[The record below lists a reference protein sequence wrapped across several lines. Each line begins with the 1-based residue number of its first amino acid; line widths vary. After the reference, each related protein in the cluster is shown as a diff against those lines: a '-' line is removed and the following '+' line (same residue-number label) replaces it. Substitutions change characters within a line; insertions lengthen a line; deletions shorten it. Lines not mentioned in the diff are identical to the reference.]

1 MIIKSIN
8 NVVGYKALPDGFKMD
23 FDDKITYIIGDNAK
37 TKSTILE
44 IPFYTLTGYNI
55 TGSDRDH
62 FKDINRPNLR
72 NIITDITIIDN
83 EGRER
88 NIVRSKGKENYI
100 LIDGLK
106 TTQKDLSSLFDYRD
120 VHIFTCAYNAC
131 YFRSLEQAKQ
141 RELLINLLPAIS
153 SKDAFNLLDN
163 MDKEILYGPIVDIK
177 GYCENKRADKKLLL
191 KEMDINKGKIEIYQ
205 RTALMQEGELL
216 EFAETT
222 EFEYLEQKYEE
233 LLNKSDGNINISELE
248 SSIRSLEQRLD
259 NLLKYELE
267 NIKVQYTEE
276 VGKLKNVKS
285 SKSIC
290 PSCMQEV
297 RNEKTIERLS
307 LYYSNNINNL
317 KNKMNSMKND
327 AKNMMDLR
335 KTKITEYNKL
345 KTPEMQDIEIQRK
358 EIKKRLGELKNKQEQ
373 IIAHNNEVQMKTKA
387 IKEAKYML
395 EVLEKSNQEILAD
408 IDKIEMQLKAADRL
422 KRAIIQAQL
431 NNVKEYLDK
440 VTIDFSI
447 IDERTGELKDV
458 YIVKYNGVEY
468 KDLSKSYKMRADF
481 EIANLISKATG
492 INSPMIIDDAES
504 ITNIKSIQD
513 LQVIVSIVIKNCDL
527 EILYDYQEVLKKF
540 KNSIDMQIASNQSI
554 MLERVA

>member
-23 FDDKITYIIGDNAK
+23 FDEKLTYIIGDNAK

-44 IPFYTLTGYNI
+44 VPFYTLTGYNL

-72 NIITDITIIDN
+72 SIITDITIIDN

-120 VHIFTCAYNAC
+120 VHIFTCAYNPY

-141 RELLINLLPAIS
+141 RELLVNLLPSIS
-153 SKDAFNLLDN
+153 PNDAFNLLDN
-163 MDKEILYGPIVDIK
+163 MDKEILGSPIVDIK
-177 GYCENKRADKKLLL
+177 GYCENKRADKKLLT
-191 KEMDINKGKIEIYQ
+191 KEIDTNNGKIEIYQ
-205 RTALMQEGELL
+205 KTALIQEGEIL
-216 EFAETT
+216 EFT
-222 EFEYLEQKYEE
+222 EATELEYLEKKYEE
-233 LLNKSDGNINISELE
+233 LLNSSDSNINISELE
-248 SSIRSLEQRLD
+248 TSIRSLEQRLD
-259 NLLKYELE
+259 NLLKFELE
-267 NIKVQYTEE
+267 KIKVQYTEE
-276 VGKLKNVKS
+276 VGKLNNVKS

-290 PSCMQEV
+290 PNCKQEV
-297 RNEKTIERLS
+297 KNEKTIERLS

-317 KNKMNSMKND
+317 KNKMNTMKND
-327 AKNMMDLR
+327 VKSMMDLR
-335 KTKITEYNKL
+335 KVKIEEYNKL
-345 KTPEMQDIEIQRK
+345 KTPEMQNIESQRK
-358 EIKKRLGELKNKQEQ
+358 DMKKRLEELKNKQQE
-373 IIAHNNEVQMKTKA
+373 IIAHNKEVQMKSKA
-387 IKEAKYML
+387 IKEAKNML
-395 EVLEKSNQEILAD
+395 DILKKANQEILAD

-422 KRAIIQAQL
+422 KRATIQAQL

-481 EIANLISKATG
+481 EIANLISRATK

-513 LQVIVSIVIKNCDL
+513 LQVIVSLVVKHSDL
-527 EILYDYQEVLKKF
+527 EVLYDYQEVLKKF
-540 KNSIDMQIASNQSI
+540 KNSIDMQINLNQSL
-554 MLERVA
+554 MLEQVA

>member
-23 FDDKITYIIGDNAK
+23 FDEKLTYIIGDNAK

-44 IPFYTLTGYNI
+44 VPFYTLTGYNL

-72 NIITDITIIDN
+72 SIITDITIIDN

-120 VHIFTCAYNAC
+120 VHIFTCAYNPY

-141 RELLINLLPAIS
+141 RELLVNLLPSIS
-153 SKDAFNLLDN
+153 PNDAFNLLDN
-163 MDKEILYGPIVDIK
+163 MDKEILGSPIVDIK
-177 GYCENKRADKKLLL
+177 GYCENKRADKKLLT
-191 KEMDINKGKIEIYQ
+191 KEIDTNNGKIEVYQ
-205 RTALMQEGELL
+205 KTALIQEGEIL
-216 EFAETT
+216 EFT
-222 EFEYLEQKYEE
+222 EATELEYLEKKYEE
-233 LLNKSDGNINISELE
+233 LLNSSDSNINIAELE
-248 SSIRSLEQRLD
+248 TSIRSLEQRLD
-259 NLLKYELE
+259 NLLKFELE
-267 NIKVQYTEE
+267 KIKVQYTEE
-276 VGKLKNVKS
+276 VGKLNNIKS

-290 PSCMQEV
+290 PNCKQEV
-297 RNEKTIERLS
+297 KNEKTIERLS

-317 KNKMNSMKND
+317 KDKMNTMKND
-327 AKNMMDLR
+327 VKNMMDLR
-335 KTKITEYNKL
+335 KVKIAEYNKL
-345 KTPEMQDIEIQRK
+345 KTPEMQNIEFQRK
-358 EIKKRLGELKNKQEQ
+358 DMKKRLEELKIKQQE
-373 IIAHNNEVQMKTKA
+373 IIAHNKEVQIKSKA
-387 IKEAKYML
+387 IKEAKDML
-395 EVLEKSNQEILAD
+395 DVLEKANQEILAD

-422 KRAIIQAQL
+422 KRATIQAQL
-431 NNVKEYLDK
+431 NNVKEFLDK

-458 YIVKYNGVEY
+458 YIVRYNGVEY

-481 EIANLISKATG
+481 EIANLISRATK

-504 ITNIKSIQD
+504 ITNIKNMNDS
-513 LQVIVSIVIKNCDL
+513 QVIVSIVVKHSDL
-527 EILYDYQEVLKKF
+527 EILYDYQEVLRKI
-540 KNSIDMQIASNQSI
+540 KNSIDMQLASSQSL
-554 MLERVA
+554 MLEQVA

>member
-163 MDKEILYGPIVDIK
+163 MDKETLDGPIVDIK
-177 GYCENKRADKKLLL
+177 GFCENKRADKKLLL

-335 KTKITEYNKL
+335 KAKITEYNKL

-387 IKEAKYML
+387 IKEEKYML

>member
-163 MDKEILYGPIVDIK
+163 MDKETLDGPIVDIK
-177 GYCENKRADKKLLL
+177 GFCENKRADKKLLL

-335 KTKITEYNKL
+335 KAKITEYNKL

-358 EIKKRLGELKNKQEQ
+358 EIKKRLVELKNKQEQ

>member
-8 NVVGYKALPDGFKMD
+8 NVVGYKGLPDGFKMD
-23 FDDKITYIIGDNAK
+23 FDEKLTYIIGDNAK

-44 IPFYTLTGYNI
+44 VPFYTLTGYNL

-72 NIITDITIIDN
+72 SIITDITIIDN

-100 LIDGLK
+100 LVDGLK

-120 VHIFTCAYNAC
+120 VHIFTCAYNPY

-141 RELLINLLPAIS
+141 RELLVNLLPSIS
-153 SKDAFNLLDN
+153 PNEAFNLLDN
-163 MDKEILYGPIVDIK
+163 MDKETLGGPIVDIK
-177 GYCENKRADKKLLL
+177 GYCENKRADKKLLT
-191 KEMDINKGKIEIYQ
+191 KEIDTNNGKIEIYQ
-205 RTALMQEGELL
+205 KNALIQEGEIL
-216 EFAETT
+216 EFT
-222 EFEYLEQKYEE
+222 EATELEYLEKKYEE
-233 LLNKSDGNINISELE
+233 LLNSSDSNINISELE
-248 SSIRSLEQRLD
+248 TSIRSLEQRLD
-259 NLLKYELE
+259 NLLKFELE
-267 NIKVQYTEE
+267 KIKVQYTEE
-276 VGKLKNVKS
+276 VGKLNNIKS

-290 PSCMQEV
+290 PNCKQEV
-297 RNEKTIERLS
+297 KNEKTIERLS

-317 KNKMNSMKND
+317 KDKMNTMKND
-327 AKNMMDLR
+327 VKSMMDLR
-335 KTKITEYNKL
+335 KVKIEEYNKL
-345 KTPEMQDIEIQRK
+345 KTPEMQNIEFQRK
-358 EIKKRLGELKNKQEQ
+358 DMKKRLEELKNKQQE
-373 IIAHNNEVQMKTKA
+373 IIAHNKEVQMKSKG
-387 IKEAKYML
+387 IKEAKNML
-395 EVLEKSNQEILAD
+395 DILKKANQEILAD

-422 KRAIIQAQL
+422 KRATIQAQL

-481 EIANLISKATG
+481 EIANLISRATK

-513 LQVIVSIVIKNCDL
+513 LQVIVSLVVKHSDL
-527 EILYDYQEVLKKF
+527 EVLYDYQEVLKKF
-540 KNSIDMQIASNQSI
+540 KNSIDMQINLNQSL
-554 MLERVA
+554 MLEQVA

>member
-163 MDKEILYGPIVDIK
+163 MDKETLDGPIVDIK

-335 KTKITEYNKL
+335 KAKITEYNKL

-358 EIKKRLGELKNKQEQ
+358 EIKKRLVELKNKQEQ

>member
-163 MDKEILYGPIVDIK
+163 MDKETLDGPIVDIK
-177 GYCENKRADKKLLL
+177 GFCENKRADKKLLL

-335 KTKITEYNKL
+335 KAKITEYNKL

>member
-23 FDDKITYIIGDNAK
+23 FDEKLTYIIGDNAK

-44 IPFYTLTGYNI
+44 VPFYTLTGYNL

-72 NIITDITIIDN
+72 SIITDITIIDN

-120 VHIFTCAYNAC
+120 VHIFTCAYNPY

-141 RELLINLLPAIS
+141 RELLVNLLPSIS
-153 SKDAFNLLDN
+153 PNDAFNLLDN
-163 MDKEILYGPIVDIK
+163 MDKEILGSPIVDIK
-177 GYCENKRADKKLLL
+177 GYCENKRADKKLLT
-191 KEMDINKGKIEIYQ
+191 KEIDTNNGKIEIYQ
-205 RTALMQEGELL
+205 KTALIQEGEIL
-216 EFAETT
+216 EFT
-222 EFEYLEQKYEE
+222 EATELEYLEKKYEE
-233 LLNKSDGNINISELE
+233 LLNSSDSNINIAELE
-248 SSIRSLEQRLD
+248 TSIRSLEQRLD
-259 NLLKYELE
+259 NLLKFELE
-267 NIKVQYTEE
+267 KIKVQYTEE
-276 VGKLKNVKS
+276 VGKLNNIKS

-290 PSCMQEV
+290 PNCKQEV
-297 RNEKTIERLS
+297 KNEKTIERLS

-317 KNKMNSMKND
+317 KDKMNTMKND
-327 AKNMMDLR
+327 VKNMMDLR
-335 KTKITEYNKL
+335 KVKIAEYNKL
-345 KTPEMQDIEIQRK
+345 KTPEMQNIEFQRK
-358 EIKKRLGELKNKQEQ
+358 DMKKRLEELKIKQQE
-373 IIAHNNEVQMKTKA
+373 IIAHNKEVQIKSKA
-387 IKEAKYML
+387 IKEAKDML
-395 EVLEKSNQEILAD
+395 DVLEKANQEILAD

-422 KRAIIQAQL
+422 KRATIQAQL
-431 NNVKEYLDK
+431 NNVKEFLDK

-458 YIVKYNGVEY
+458 YIVRYNGVEY

-481 EIANLISKATG
+481 EIANLISRATK

-504 ITNIKSIQD
+504 ITNIKNMNDS
-513 LQVIVSIVIKNCDL
+513 QVIVSIVVKHSDL
-527 EILYDYQEVLKKF
+527 EILYDYQEVLRKI
-540 KNSIDMQIASNQSI
+540 KNSIDMQLASSQSL
-554 MLERVA
+554 MLEQVA

>member
-23 FDDKITYIIGDNAK
+23 FDEKLTYIIGDNAK

-44 IPFYTLTGYNI
+44 VPFYTLTGYNL

-72 NIITDITIIDN
+72 SIITDITIIDN

-120 VHIFTCAYNAC
+120 VHIFTCAYNPY

-141 RELLINLLPAIS
+141 RELLVNLLPSIS
-153 SKDAFNLLDN
+153 PNDAFNLLDN
-163 MDKEILYGPIVDIK
+163 MDKEILGSPIVDIK
-177 GYCENKRADKKLLL
+177 GYCENKRADKKLLT
-191 KEMDINKGKIEIYQ
+191 KEIDTNNGKIEIYQ
-205 RTALMQEGELL
+205 KTALIQEGEIL
-216 EFAETT
+216 EFT
-222 EFEYLEQKYEE
+222 EATELEYLEKKYEE
-233 LLNKSDGNINISELE
+233 LLNSSDSNINIAELE
-248 SSIRSLEQRLD
+248 TSIRSLEQRLD
-259 NLLKYELE
+259 NLLKFELE
-267 NIKVQYTEE
+267 KIKVQYTEE
-276 VGKLKNVKS
+276 VGKLNNIKS

-290 PSCMQEV
+290 PNCKQEV
-297 RNEKTIERLS
+297 KNEKTIERLS

-317 KNKMNSMKND
+317 KDKMNTMKND
-327 AKNMMDLR
+327 VKNMMDLR
-335 KTKITEYNKL
+335 KVKIAEYNKL
-345 KTPEMQDIEIQRK
+345 KTPEMQNIEFQRK
-358 EIKKRLGELKNKQEQ
+358 DMKKRLEELKIKQQE
-373 IIAHNNEVQMKTKA
+373 IIAHNKEVQIKCRA
-387 IKEAKYML
+387 IKEAKDML
-395 EVLEKSNQEILAD
+395 DVLEKANQEILAD

-422 KRAIIQAQL
+422 KRATIQAQL

-481 EIANLISKATG
+481 EIANLISRATK

-513 LQVIVSIVIKNCDL
+513 LQVIVSLVVKHSDL
-527 EILYDYQEVLKKF
+527 EVLYDYQEVLKKF
-540 KNSIDMQIASNQSI
+540 KNSIDMQINLNQSL
-554 MLERVA
+554 MLEQVA

>member
-23 FDDKITYIIGDNAK
+23 FDEKLTYIIGDNAK

-44 IPFYTLTGYNI
+44 VPFYTLTGYNL

-72 NIITDITIIDN
+72 SIITDITIIDN

-120 VHIFTCAYNAC
+120 VHIFTCAYNPY

-141 RELLINLLPAIS
+141 RELLVNLLPSIS
-153 SKDAFNLLDN
+153 PNDAFNLLDN
-163 MDKEILYGPIVDIK
+163 MDKEILGSPIVDIK
-177 GYCENKRADKKLLL
+177 GYCENKRADKKLLT
-191 KEMDINKGKIEIYQ
+191 KEIDTNNGKIEIYQ
-205 RTALMQEGELL
+205 KTALIQEGEIL
-216 EFAETT
+216 EFT
-222 EFEYLEQKYEE
+222 EATELEYLEKKYEE
-233 LLNKSDGNINISELE
+233 LLNSSDSNINISELE
-248 SSIRSLEQRLD
+248 TSIRNLEQRLD
-259 NLLKYELE
+259 NLLKFELE
-267 NIKVQYTEE
+267 KIKVQYTEE
-276 VGKLKNVKS
+276 VGKLNNIKS

-290 PSCMQEV
+290 PNCKQEV
-297 RNEKTIERLS
+297 KNEKTIERLS

-317 KNKMNSMKND
+317 KDKMNTMKND
-327 AKNMMDLR
+327 VKNMMDLR
-335 KTKITEYNKL
+335 KVKIAEYNKL
-345 KTPEMQDIEIQRK
+345 KTPEMQNIEFQRK
-358 EIKKRLGELKNKQEQ
+358 DMKKRLEELKIKQQE
-373 IIAHNNEVQMKTKA
+373 IIAHNKEVQIKSKA
-387 IKEAKYML
+387 IKEAKDML
-395 EVLEKSNQEILAD
+395 DVLEKANQEILAD

-422 KRAIIQAQL
+422 KRATIQAQL
-431 NNVKEYLDK
+431 NNVKEFLDK

-458 YIVKYNGVEY
+458 YIVRYNGVEY

-481 EIANLISKATG
+481 EIANLISRATK

-504 ITNIKSIQD
+504 ITNIKNMNDS
-513 LQVIVSIVIKNCDL
+513 QVIVSIVVKHSDL
-527 EILYDYQEVLKKF
+527 EILYDYQEVLRKI
-540 KNSIDMQIASNQSI
+540 KNSIDMQLASSQSL
-554 MLERVA
+554 MLEQVA

>member
-23 FDDKITYIIGDNAK
+23 FDEKLTYIVGDNAK

-44 IPFYTLTGYNI
+44 VPFYTLTGYNL

-120 VHIFTCAYNAC
+120 VHIFTCAYNPY

-141 RELLINLLPAIS
+141 RELLVNLLPSIS
-153 SKDAFNLLDN
+153 PNDAFNLLDN
-163 MDKEILYGPIVDIK
+163 MDKETLGEPIIDIK
-177 GYCENKRADKKLLL
+177 GYCENKRADKKLLSREL
-191 KEMDINKGKIEIYQ
+191 DTNIGKIEIYQ
-205 RTALMQEGELL
+205 KTALMQEGEIS
-216 EFAETT
+216 EFTEAT

-233 LLNKSDGNINISELE
+233 LLNKSDGDINISELE
-248 SSIRSLEQRLD
+248 TSIRSLEQRLD
-259 NLLKYELE
+259 NLLKFELE
-267 NIKVQYTEE
+267 KLKVEYSEE
-276 VGKLKNVKS
+276 VGKLNNVKS

-290 PSCMQEV
+290 PSCKQEV
-297 RNEKTIERLS
+297 KNEKTIERLS
-307 LYYSNNINNL
+307 LYYSNNISNL
-317 KNKMNSMKND
+317 KDKMNTMKND
-327 AKNMMDLR
+327 VKNMMDLR
-335 KTKITEYNKL
+335 KVKIEEYNKL
-345 KTPEMQDIEIQRK
+345 KTPEMQGIELQRK
-358 EIKKRLGELKNKQEQ
+358 DIKKRIEELKNKHQE
-373 IIAHNNEVQMKTKA
+373 IIAHNKEVQIKSKA
-387 IKEAKYML
+387 IKEAKDML
-395 EVLEKSNQEILAD
+395 DVLEKANQEILAD

-422 KRAIIQAQL
+422 KRSIIQAQL
-431 NNVKEYLDK
+431 NNVKEYLDN

-481 EIANLISKATG
+481 EIANLISRATK

-504 ITNIKSIQD
+504 ITNIKNIQD
-513 LQVIVSIVIKNCDL
+513 SQVIVSLVVKHSDL
-527 EILYDYQEVLKKF
+527 EVLYDYQDVLKKF
-540 KNSIDMQIASNQSI
+540 KNSIDMQIALNQSI
-554 MLERVA
+554 MIEQVA

>member
-83 EGRER
+83 DGRER

-163 MDKEILYGPIVDIK
+163 MDKETLDGPIVDIK

-335 KTKITEYNKL
+335 KAKITEYNKL

-358 EIKKRLGELKNKQEQ
+358 EIKKRLVELKKKQEQ

-513 LQVIVSIVIKNCDL
+513 IQVIVSIVIKNCDL

>member
-23 FDDKITYIIGDNAK
+23 FDEKLTYIIGDNAK

-44 IPFYTLTGYNI
+44 VPFYTLTGYNL

-72 NIITDITIIDN
+72 SIITDITIIDN

-120 VHIFTCAYNAC
+120 VHIFTCAYNPY

-141 RELLINLLPAIS
+141 RELLVNLLPSIS
-153 SKDAFNLLDN
+153 PNDAFNLLDN
-163 MDKEILYGPIVDIK
+163 MDKEILGSPIVDIK
-177 GYCENKRADKKLLL
+177 GYCENKRADKKLLT
-191 KEMDINKGKIEIYQ
+191 KEIDTNNGKIEIYQ
-205 RTALMQEGELL
+205 KTALIQEGEIL
-216 EFAETT
+216 EFT
-222 EFEYLEQKYEE
+222 EATELEYLEKKYEE
-233 LLNKSDGNINISELE
+233 LLNSSDSNINIAELE
-248 SSIRSLEQRLD
+248 TSIRSLEQRLD
-259 NLLKYELE
+259 NLLKFELE
-267 NIKVQYTEE
+267 KIKVQYTEE
-276 VGKLKNVKS
+276 VGKLNNIKS

-290 PSCMQEV
+290 PNCKQEV
-297 RNEKTIERLS
+297 KNEKTIERLS

-317 KNKMNSMKND
+317 KDKMNTMKND
-327 AKNMMDLR
+327 VKNMMDLR
-335 KTKITEYNKL
+335 KVKIAEYNKL
-345 KTPEMQDIEIQRK
+345 KTPEMQNIEFQRK
-358 EIKKRLGELKNKQEQ
+358 DMKKRLEELKIKQQE
-373 IIAHNNEVQMKTKA
+373 IIAHNKEVQIKSKA
-387 IKEAKYML
+387 IKEAKDML
-395 EVLEKSNQEILAD
+395 DVLEKANQEILAD

-422 KRAIIQAQL
+422 KRATIQAQL

-481 EIANLISKATG
+481 EIANLISRATK

-513 LQVIVSIVIKNCDL
+513 LQVIVSLVVKHSDL
-527 EILYDYQEVLKKF
+527 EVLYDYQEVLKKF
-540 KNSIDMQIASNQSI
+540 KNSIDMQINLNQSL
-554 MLERVA
+554 MLEQVA

>member
-163 MDKEILYGPIVDIK
+163 MDKETLDGPIVDIK
-177 GYCENKRADKKLLL
+177 GFCENKRADKKLLL

-335 KTKITEYNKL
+335 KAKITEYNKL

-513 LQVIVSIVIKNCDL
+513 IQVIVSIVIKNCDL

>member
-23 FDDKITYIIGDNAK
+23 FDEKLTYIIGDNAK

-44 IPFYTLTGYNI
+44 VPFYTLTGYNL

-72 NIITDITIIDN
+72 SIITDITIIDN

-100 LIDGLK
+100 LVDGLK

-120 VHIFTCAYNAC
+120 VHIFTCAYNPY

-141 RELLINLLPAIS
+141 RELLVNLLPSIS
-153 SKDAFNLLDN
+153 PNDAFNLLDN
-163 MDKEILYGPIVDIK
+163 MDKETLGGPIVNIK
-177 GYCENKRADKKLLL
+177 GYCENKRADKKLLT
-191 KEMDINKGKIEIYQ
+191 KEIDTNNGKIEIYQ
-205 RTALMQEGELL
+205 KTALIQEGEIL
-216 EFAETT
+216 EFT
-222 EFEYLEQKYEE
+222 EATELEYLEKKYED
-233 LLNKSDGNINISELE
+233 LLNSSDSNINISELE
-248 SSIRSLEQRLD
+248 TSIRSLEQRLD
-259 NLLKYELE
+259 NLLKFELE
-267 NIKVQYTEE
+267 KIKVQYTEE
-276 VGKLKNVKS
+276 VGKLNNVKS
-285 SKSIC
+285 YKSIC
-290 PSCMQEV
+290 PNCKQEV
-297 RNEKTIERLS
+297 KNEKTIERLS

-317 KNKMNSMKND
+317 KDKMNTMKND
-327 AKNMMDLR
+327 VKNMMDLR
-335 KTKITEYNKL
+335 KVKIAEYNKL
-345 KTPEMQDIEIQRK
+345 KTPEMQNIEFQRK
-358 EIKKRLGELKNKQEQ
+358 DMKKRLEELKNKQQE
-373 IIAHNNEVQMKTKA
+373 IIAHNKEVQMKSKA
-387 IKEAKYML
+387 IKEAKDML
-395 EVLEKSNQEILAD
+395 EVLEKANHEILAD

-422 KRAIIQAQL
+422 KRATIQAQL

-481 EIANLISKATG
+481 EIANLISRATK

-513 LQVIVSIVIKNCDL
+513 LQVIVSLVVKHSDL
-527 EILYDYQEVLKKF
+527 EVLYDYQEVLKKF
-540 KNSIDMQIASNQSI
+540 KNSIDMQINLNQSL
-554 MLERVA
+554 MLEQVA